1 MNPLTWCSRALVC
14 VLVGLLVLSVP
25 VTANADQAIVRI
37 VFFYHPSCPHCH
49 MVMDEILPALA
60 SHYGDQLRIVS
71 IDISTSE
78 GEALFH
84 AYVNQ
89 YRPSMVGVPVVLIGD
104 HVLIGSRDIP
114 TELPG
119 LIDDALQQGGTDWPD
134 LPGMAEAVR
143 SLEGGNGAV
152 DRDWRARFLQDPV
165 GNTLST
171 LVLVGLTV
179 VLILVI
185 KPRGWQE
192 ALAKRV
198 GAGGLFLVL
207 LVGLGAASYLAHV
220 ETTGSAAVCGP
231 VGDCNAVQQSQ
242 YAMLFG
248 MVPVAVLGV
257 LGYLALL
264 GTTVL
269 AVWGRATVRTYASAL
284 RLLMALF
291 GLAFSIYLTFLEPF
305 VIGATCAWCLTS
317 AICMALSALFSA
329 GPGWSSLRAMARR
342 PVSRQAAGS

>member
-25 VTANADQAIVRI
+25 VTASADQAIVR
-37 VFFYHPSCPHCH
+37 VVLFYHPSCPHCH
-49 MVMDEILPALA
+49 LVMTEVLPPLQ
-60 SHYGDQLRIVS
+60 SHYGDQLRVAL
-71 IDISTSE
+71 IDISTPD
-78 GEALFH
+78 GQRLFH
-84 AYVNQ
+84 AVVDKYH
-89 YRPSMVGVPVVLIGD
+89 PSLVGVPTAIIGE
-104 HVLIGSRDIP
+104 HILVGSRDIP

-134 LPGMAEAVR
+134 LPGMVEAVR
-143 SLEGGNGAV
+143 SLEGDNGV
-152 DRDWRARFLQDPV
+152 VNRDWRARFLQDPV

-207 LVGLGAASYLAHV
+207 LVGLGAASYLAYV
-220 ETTGSAAVCGP
+220 ETTGSTAVCGP

-248 MVPVAVLGV
+248 VVPVAVLGV
-257 LGYLALL
+257 LGYVALL
-264 GTTVL
+264 GTTALV
-269 AVWGRATVRTYASAL
+269 AWGQATVKTYASAL
-284 RLLMALF
+284 RLLMSLF
-291 GLAFSIYLTFLEPF
+291 GLTFSIYLTFLEPF

-342 PVSRQAAGS
+342 PVSRQTVGS